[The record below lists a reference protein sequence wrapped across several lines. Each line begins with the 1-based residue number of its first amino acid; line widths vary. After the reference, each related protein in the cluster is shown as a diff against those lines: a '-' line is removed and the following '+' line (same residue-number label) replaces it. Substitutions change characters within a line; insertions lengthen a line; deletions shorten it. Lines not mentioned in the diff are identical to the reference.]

1 MTDQPHP
8 PHKPPPTPAQEFAG
22 IVGHMLDDKLE
33 PIRSAL
39 SHLTDRFTGL
49 ETEFRDLRIRQDKIE
64 TKQHVPLWLSI
75 VAVAI
80 SLIDLGGLAALLLRP

>member
-49 ETEFRDLRIRQDKIE
+49 ETEFRDLRERQNKIE
-64 TKQHVPLWLSI
+64 GTQRIPLWLSI
-75 VAVAI
+75 GAI
-80 SLIDLGGLAALLLRP
+80 MLGLVTFGMCLALLRH